1 MVMKDVAV
9 IGTGITK
16 FGELWDKSLRSLGM
30 EAGLNAIKDAGIYSN
45 DLEALYIG
53 NMSAGRFINQEHI
66 APLIADYVGLAGY
79 NLPAVRVE
87 AGGASGGLALRQAYS
102 AVASGLHDIVF
113 VGGAE
118 KMTDVGDAEAA
129 DILATSLDQEWEAF
143 FGATVASLYAM
154 MARRH
159 MYEYGTTREQIAAVA
174 VKNHYHGS
182 MNPNAQFR
190 RPIKLEM
197 ALNAGTVASPLGMF
211 DCAPIS
217 DGAAALVLCAASRAK
232 EFTDKP
238 VKIIGSGVASD
249 TMALHDRD
257 SLTTLQS
264 TVKARERA
272 FQRANSGRADG
283 MDITPA
289 DIDVAEVHDSFS
301 INEIMAIE
309 DLGFFPKGEGGRA
322 TEEKRTYIGGQV
334 AVNTSGGLKA
344 RGQPVGATGIAQAVE
359 IVQQLRGDTG
369 DRQVKDARY
378 GLTHNL
384 GGTGATAVVHIM
396 EAI

>member
-1 MVMKDVAV
+1 MVMRDVAI
-9 IGTGITK
+9 IGIGVTK
-16 FGELWDKSLRSLGM
+16 FGELWDKSLRALGM
-30 EAGLNAIKDAGIYSN
+30 EAGLKAIKDAGIYST
-45 DLEALYIG
+45 DLEALYLG
-53 NMSAGRFINQEHI
+53 NMSAGRFIQQEHI

-79 NLPAVRVE
+79 QLPATRVE
-87 AGGASGGLALRQAYS
+87 AGGASGGLALRQAYA
-102 AVASGLHDIVF
+102 AVASGLHDIVL

-159 MYEYGTTREQIAAVA
+159 MHEFGTTREQLASVA

-190 RPIKLEM
+190 RAVPLEM
-197 ALNAGTVASPLGMF
+197 VMKAGPVAAPLGVF

-217 DGAAALVLCAASRAK
+217 DGAAALVLCSAERAR
-232 EFTDKP
+232 EFTKSP
-238 VKIIGSGVASD
+238 VRIIGSGAATD
-249 TMALHDRD
+249 TMALHDRA
-257 SLTTLQS
+257 SLTSMLS
-264 TVKARERA
+264 TVKAGERA
-272 FQRANSGRADG
+272 FKRAGLKPV
-283 MDITPA
+283 DIQ
-289 DIDVAEVHDSFS
+289 VAELHDSFS
-301 INEIMAIE
+301 ISEIMATE
-309 DLGFFPKGEGGRA
+309 DLGFFKKGEGGRA
-322 TEEKRTYIGGQV
+322 VEEKRTYLDGEV

-344 RGQPVGATGIAQAVE
+344 CGQPVGATGIAQAVE
-359 IVQQLRGDTG
+359 IAQQLRGEAG

-384 GGTGATAVVHIM
+384 GGTGATAIVHIM
-396 EAI
+396 EAM

>member
-1 MVMKDVAV
+1 MVMRDVAI

-16 FGELWDKSLRSLGM
+16 FGELWDKSLRALGM
-30 EAGLNAIKDAGIYSN
+30 EAGLNAIKDAGIYST
-45 DLEALYIG
+45 DLEALYLG
-53 NMSAGRFINQEHI
+53 NMSAGRFIQQEHI

-79 NLPAVRVE
+79 QLPATRVE
-87 AGGASGGLALRQAYS
+87 AGGASGGLALRQAYA
-102 AVASGLHDIVF
+102 AVASGLHDIVL

-159 MYEYGTTREQIAAVA
+159 MHEFGTTREQLASVA

-182 MNPNAQFR
+182 MNPKAQFR
-190 RPIKLEM
+190 RAVPLQM
-197 ALNAGTVASPLGMF
+197 VTGAGPVASPLGVF

-217 DGAAALVLCAASRAK
+217 DGAAALVLCSAERAQ
-232 EFTDKP
+232 EFTSKP
-238 VKIIGSGVASD
+238 VKIIGSGAATD
-249 TMALHDRD
+249 TMALHDRA
-257 SLTTLQS
+257 SLTGIQS
-264 TVKARERA
+264 TKAAGERA
-272 FQRANSGRADG
+272 FKRAGIGAR
-283 MDITPA
+283 DIQ
-289 DIDVAEVHDSFS
+289 VAELHDSFS
-301 INEIMAIE
+301 ISEIMATE
-309 DLGFFPKGEGGRA
+309 DLGFFPKGEGGNA
-322 TEEKRTYIGGQV
+322 VEEKRTYLGGDIP
-334 AVNTSGGLKA
+334 VNTSGGLKA

-359 IVQQLRGDTG
+359 IALQLRGEAG

-396 EAI
+396 EVI

>member
-1 MVMKDVAV
+1 MVMRDVAI
-9 IGTGITK
+9 IGVGITK
-16 FGELWDKSLRSLGM
+16 FGELWDKSLRTLGM
-30 EAGLNAIKDAGIYSN
+30 EAGLKAIRDAGIYST

-66 APLIADYVGLAGY
+66 APLIADYVGLAGHQ
-79 NLPAVRVE
+79 LPATRVE
-87 AGGASGGLALRQAYS
+87 AGGASGGLALREAYA
-102 AVASGLHDIVF
+102 AVASGLHDVVL

-118 KMTDVGDAEAA
+118 KMTDVGDSEAA
-129 DILATSLDQEWEAF
+129 AILATSLDQEWEAF

-159 MYEYGTTREQIAAVA
+159 MHEYGTTREQLAAVA
-174 VKNHYHGS
+174 VKNHFHGS

-190 RPIKLEM
+190 SPVPIELVM
-197 ALNAGTVASPLGMF
+197 RAGMVSSPLGVF
-211 DCAPIS
+211 DCAPTS
-217 DGAAALVLCAASRAK
+217 DGAAALVLCASSRAK
-232 EFTDKP
+232 EFTQKP
-238 VKIIGSGVASD
+238 INIIGTGAATD
-249 TMALHDRD
+249 TMALHDRA
-257 SLTTLQS
+257 SLSSLAS
-264 TVKARERA
+264 TRMAGERA
-272 FQRANSGRADG
+272 FKRAGVSPT
-283 MDITPA
+283 DIA
-289 DIDVAEVHDSFS
+289 VAELHDSYS

-322 TEEKRTYIGGQV
+322 VEEKLTYLNGQV
-334 AVNTSGGLKA
+334 SVNTSGGLKA

-359 IVQQLRGDTG
+359 VALQLRKEAG

-396 EAI
+396 EGS

>member
-1 MVMKDVAV
+1 MVMRDVAV
-9 IGTGITK
+9 IGTGVTQ

-30 EAGLNAIKDAGIYSN
+30 EAGLKAIKDAGIYSS

-53 NMSAGRFINQEHI
+53 NMSAGRFINQGHI
-66 APLIADYVGLAGY
+66 APLIADYVGLAGH

-129 DILATSLDQEWEAF
+129 DILASSLDQEWETF

-159 MYEYGTTREQIAAVA
+159 MHEYGTTREQLAAVA

-190 RPIKLEM
+190 RPIKPAM
-197 ALNAGTVASPLGMF
+197 AIHAGTVSSPLGMF

-217 DGAAALVLCAASRAK
+217 DGAAALVLCAADRAR
-232 EFTDKP
+232 EFTEKP
-238 VKIIGSGVASD
+238 VNIIGSGVATD
-249 TMALHDRD
+249 TMALHDRR
-257 SLTTLQS
+257 SLTALQS
-264 TVKARERA
+264 TVKASERA
-272 FQRANSGRADG
+272 FQRAADG
-283 MDITPA
+283 GITIQPS
-289 DIDVAEVHDSFS
+289 DIDVAEIHDSFS

-309 DLGFFPKGEGGRA
+309 DIGFFAKGKGGKA
-322 TEEKRTYIGGQV
+322 VEDKRTYIGGDV

-344 RGQPVGATGIAQAVE
+344 CGQPVGATGIAQAVE
-359 IVQQLRGDTG
+359 IVQQLRGTAG
-369 DRQVKDARY
+369 ERQVKDAKY

>member
-1 MVMKDVAV
+1 MVMRDVAI

-16 FGELWDKSLRSLGM
+16 FGELWDKSLRALGM
-30 EAGLNAIKDAGIYSN
+30 EAGLNAIKDAGIYST
-45 DLEALYIG
+45 DLEALYLG
-53 NMSAGRFINQEHI
+53 NMSAGRFIQQEHI

-79 NLPAVRVE
+79 QLPATRVE
-87 AGGASGGLALRQAYS
+87 AGGASGGLALRQAYA
-102 AVASGLHDIVF
+102 AVASGLHDIVL

-159 MYEYGTTREQIAAVA
+159 MHEFGTTREQLAAVA

-190 RPIKLEM
+190 RAVPLEM
-197 ALNAGTVASPLGMF
+197 VMKAGPVAAPLGVF

-217 DGAAALVLCAASRAK
+217 DGAAALVLCSAERAR
-232 EFTDKP
+232 EFTEKP
-238 VKIIGSGVASD
+238 VRIIGSGAATD
-249 TMALHDRD
+249 TMALHDRA
-257 SLTTLQS
+257 SLTSMLS
-264 TVKARERA
+264 TAKAGERA
-272 FQRANSGRADG
+272 FKRAGVK
-283 MDITPA
+283 PA
-289 DIDVAEVHDSFS
+289 NIQVAEIHDSFS
-301 INEIMAIE
+301 ISEIMAIE
-309 DLGFFPKGEGGRA
+309 DLGFFKKGEGGKA
-322 TEEKRTYIGGQV
+322 VEEKRTYLDGDV

-344 RGQPVGATGIAQAVE
+344 CGQPVGATGIAQAVE
-359 IVQQLRGDTG
+359 IAQQLRGEAG
-369 DRQVKDARY
+369 DRQVKDVRY

-384 GGTGATAVVHIM
+384 GGTGATAIVHVM
-396 EAI
+396 EVM